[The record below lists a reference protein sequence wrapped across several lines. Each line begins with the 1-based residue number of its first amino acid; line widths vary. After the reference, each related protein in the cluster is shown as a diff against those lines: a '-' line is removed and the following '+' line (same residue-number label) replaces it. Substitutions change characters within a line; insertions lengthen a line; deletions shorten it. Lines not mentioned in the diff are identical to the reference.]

1 MLRAIGH
8 AEQIT
13 AGRRARMKCIRLVT
27 VSVDFLTM
35 ARSLGN
41 VRIAQTLPVI
51 ARMVS
56 VRVRQARDL
65 VPAGRVLVVAVEL
78 MALELNKDAV
88 RTIDGIQAVA
98 TPTV

>member
-1 MLRAIGH
+1 M
-8 AEQIT
+8 
-13 AGRRARMKCIRLVT
+13 
-27 VSVDFLTM
+27 
-35 ARSLGN
+35 
-41 VRIAQTLPVI
+41 RIAQTLPVI

-56 VRVRQARDL
+56 VSVRQARDL

-88 RTIDGIQAVA
+88 RTMDGIKAVA